1 MMFYNDRFSIG
12 SDPPPIPSNAELLYE
27 PPRKLRNEEKGDPQ
41 SSSTGSLSP
50 QIPSTSYSAHPYS
63 VIINPDVDFEEA
75 FLLETPPSVK
85 LSISRSP
92 LPHTPTPQLTLDE
105 PMAPD
110 QASAPPSQEVTH
122 QVPVLSPDSA
132 SSATSSGHTSPQELE
147 GLLNY
152 YSIPDSP
159 EMLLAGGGFRPM
171 FSPISE
177 ESSSQLSP
185 PAPYRSDRRDSQ
197 RGLVGT
203 RSQSLRRVLLSHFRF
218 AVILIVLSSS
228 RFYSI
233 ADERSTCRFAV
244 PGFISWGRSS
254 VQYRGKIL

>member
-1 MMFYNDRFSIG
+1 VMFYNDRFSIG

-27 PPRKLRNEEKGDPQ
+27 PPRKLRNEEKGDTQ
-41 SSSTGSLSP
+41 SSTSLSP
-50 QIPSTSYSAHPYS
+50 QVPSTSYNSHPYS

-75 FLLETPPSVK
+75 FLPETPPSVK

-92 LPHTPTPQLTLDE
+92 LPHTPIPQLALGE
-105 PMAPD
+105 AMAPD
-110 QASAPPSQEVTH
+110 QASTSSSREVTR

-132 SSATSSGHTSPQELE
+132 SSAPSSGCTSPQELE

-159 EMLLAGGGFRPM
+159 EMLLAGAGFRPM

-177 ESSSQLSP
+177 ELSSQLSP

-197 RGLVGT
+197 RGLLGT
-203 RSQSLRRVLLSHFRF
+203 RSQSLRRVLLSCFRF
-218 AVILIVLSSS
+218 TVILIFLFSS

-233 ADERSTCRFAV
+233 ADERSTCRFAA
-244 PGFISWGRSS
+244 PDFISWGRSS
-254 VQYRGKIL
+254 VQYRGKFL